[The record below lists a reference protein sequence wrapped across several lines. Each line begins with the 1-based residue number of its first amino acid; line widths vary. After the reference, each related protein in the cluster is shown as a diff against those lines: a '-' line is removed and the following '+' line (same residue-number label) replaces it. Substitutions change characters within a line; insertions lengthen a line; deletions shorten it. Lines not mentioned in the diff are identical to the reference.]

1 LFVYPVV
8 LMQGRRSSIFAVPV
22 VDPIRDRLRSETS
35 GDSGRA
41 SSFCI
46 VPVIGR
52 R

>member
-1 LFVYPVV
+1 
-8 LMQGRRSSIFAVPV
+8 MQGRRSSIFPVAVI
-22 VDPIRDRLRSETS
+22 DPIRDRLRSETS
-35 GDSGRA
+35 GDLGRA